1 MKHIYHTICMYIS
14 YWYIEKCTCK
24 NIIYIYM
31 CVCPTY
37 IYVRSSFRTIRSRVT
52 PFPSL
57 TPVARVRSWWCARH
71 AQPAESWGGEKWS
84 EDLLGG
90 MAWFFCYIMSI
101 QVLWVQFC
109 SKENHQNES
118 VSNRKWSDPTFSFG
132 RTKSWPDTP
141 TSPQHSQ
148 NSKDGEASHLTGLTW
163 DFENGSDAGHEGQA
177 SSMLTIPW
185 EFSWTGRAPSTIFI
199 PHLRFPLWSTDKVFI
214 TLQPN
219 LHCHKPPISSVPMC
233 FPQTWAPMVSCP
245 PNRRTTPA
253 TLGGQGKVGQF
264 YHYKLHFHRYESFIV
279 NQRYVMYML
288 CPFSRPAVSKL
299 PRLASYKLWDHTKI
313 RASWDKGLCW

>member
-1 MKHIYHTICMYIS
+1 
-14 YWYIEKCTCK
+14 
-24 NIIYIYM
+24 
-31 CVCPTY
+31 
-37 IYVRSSFRTIRSRVT
+37 
-52 PFPSL
+52 
-57 TPVARVRSWWCARH
+57 
-71 AQPAESWGGEKWS
+71 
-84 EDLLGG
+84 
-90 MAWFFCYIMSI
+90 MSI

-233 FPQTWAPMVSCP
+233 FPPDLSTHGIMSTQQADNTGHPWGPRKGGAIPSLQITLSQIWILHCKSKVCYVYVYIYIMSFFKTRSIKAVQACILQVVRSHQNKSFLRQRSVLVTWMTFQTCSGGWEIYKVFMYNTHVYLYIWICYLFLGIHMSCI
-245 PNRRTTPA
+245 
-253 TLGGQGKVGQF
+253 
-264 YHYKLHFHRYESFIV
+264 YHFVWFKAAAR
-279 NQRYVMYML
+279 
-288 CPFSRPAVSKL
+288 
-299 PRLASYKLWDHTKI
+299 KI
-313 RASWDKGLCW
+313 WEFGRDP